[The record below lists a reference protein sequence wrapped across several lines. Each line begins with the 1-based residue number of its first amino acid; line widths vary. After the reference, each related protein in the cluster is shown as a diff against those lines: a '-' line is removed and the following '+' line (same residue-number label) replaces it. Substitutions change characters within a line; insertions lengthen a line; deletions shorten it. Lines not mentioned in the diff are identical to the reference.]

1 MKHLLRAN
9 VPVSRPGF
17 LRSPRMVKIKKKK
30 KPASDFNFQQCIL
43 PVRFIENLRE
53 ER

>member
-17 LRSPRMVKIKKKK
+17 LRPPRMVKKKK
-30 KPASDFNFQQCIL
+30 KPASDFNFQRCIL

>member
-9 VPVSRPGF
+9 VPVSRPGV
-17 LRSPRMVKIKKKK
+17 LRSPRMVKKKKN
-30 KPASDFNFQQCIL
+30 PASDFNFQQCIL

>member
-30 KPASDFNFQQCIL
+30 PTSDFNFQQCIL